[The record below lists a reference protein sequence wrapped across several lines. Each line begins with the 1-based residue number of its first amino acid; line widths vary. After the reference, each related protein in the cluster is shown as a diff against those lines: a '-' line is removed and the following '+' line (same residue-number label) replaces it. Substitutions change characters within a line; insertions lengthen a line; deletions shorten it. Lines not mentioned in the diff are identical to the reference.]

1 MELFMLFFIF
11 LMGAIALGVYFLP
24 TIIAKIN
31 NQPNF
36 VSIFVLNLFLG
47 WSLVGWVISLVWA
60 VKKV

>member
-1 MELFMLFFIF
+1 MELFGLFFIF
-11 LMGAIALGVYFLP
+11 LMIVIALGVYFLP

-36 VSIFVLNLFLG
+36 ASIFVLNLFLG

>member
-11 LMGAIALGVYFLP
+11 LMGVIALGVYFLP

-36 VSIFVLNLFLG
+36 LSIFVLNLFLG